1 MQPATRGMQPATR
14 GMQTS
19 ARRMQTTARPPGAPT
34 IPVSTGTTI
43 IAVEFDGGVVIASD
57 SRVTAGQSIG
67 NRVMN
72 KLCPL
77 HDRIMCALSGSA
89 ADAQA
94 IADIVSYQLEL
105 HSVEMEQAPRV
116 RAAAAMV
123 QNITYKY
130 KEELLAHLIV
140 AGWDRRLRGQVYV
153 TLGGMLVRQP
163 FAVGGSGSVY
173 IYGYVD
179 SAFKPGMSR
188 AECIKFVINAVTLA
202 MGRDG
207 SSGGVVHLAII
218 TDSGTEYTIILPHD
232 LPQFHCE

>member
-1 MQPATRGMQPATR
+1 MQTVATGMQTAARGMQTATR
-14 GMQTS
+14 GMQT
-19 ARRMQTTARPPGAPT
+19 AVRPPGAPT
-34 IPVSTGTTI
+34 TPVSTGTTI

-57 SRVTAGQSIG
+57 SRVSAGQAVG

-72 KLCPL
+72 KLSLL
-77 HDRIMCALSGSA
+77 HDRIVCALSGSA

-94 IADIVSYQLEL
+94 IADMVSYQLDL
-105 HSVEMEQAPRV
+105 HSVELEQVPRV

-130 KEELLAHLIV
+130 REELLAHLIV
-140 AGWDRRLRGQVYV
+140 AGWDPRLRGQVYV
-153 TLGGMLVRQP
+153 TLGGMLLRQP

-179 SAFKPGMSR
+179 SAFKPGMSK
-188 AECIKFVINAVTLA
+188 AECEKFVINAVTLA

-207 SSGGVVHLAII
+207 SSGGVVHIAVI
-218 TDSGTEYTIILPHD
+218 TEAGTEYTIILPHD